1 MHLTEY
7 ASALL
12 ATPLGEVEVPAVIFW
27 NERTQN
33 AVPTELTLEAGQLPQ
48 YDPQMP
54 LTEP

>member
-27 NERTQN
+27 NESTQN
-33 AVPTELTLEAGQLPQ
+33 AVPAEFALDAGQLPQ
-48 YDPQMP
+48 YEPHIP